1 MRDKAAALLADAVLR
16 DEALREDAAGAA
28 PGQGVAV
35 ARAPPLRQ
43 VARAPA
49 AAAAAARRGRGR
61 RGVVC
66 RGNQLSFP
74 IRTRD
79 CLTLRGSKDLKALT
93 GEERKGQNMTFT

>member
-1 MRDKAAALLADAVLR
+1 MRGRHEAAALLADAVLR
-16 DEALREDAAGAA
+16 DEALRQDAAGAA

-66 RGNQLSFP
+66 RGEQLSLQ
-74 IRTRD
+74 IRTRHYQ
-79 CLTLRGSKDLKALT
+79 TQRGSKGLKALT
-93 GEERKGQNMTFT
+93 GKERKGMSD